1 MKKLIIAILLL
12 CAITI
17 LASCDNALTEET
29 TAETPETTL
38 APETTPAHESNSL
51 VNLIPDSE
59 YTALHYDMSA
69 GSISDSSTP
78 MYTGKKFGKKE
89 EYKKSETEIEKKR
102 ETSFFGKQ
110 KTVWYGHT
118 WKYDELG
125 YEVDKY
131 SFQNDGETLFISYN
145 SSTGKPVRYVSRPA
159 NNRSYSSPVNPDS
172 TEAEYVA
179 YAKQILLEY
188 AGVSAE
194 GWDYDIVT
202 WREEY
207 GNYNYFINYSHE
219 IPEYNAVYTIT
230 FSKKISGID
239 RIDKM
244 HVKLTN
250 VGEIEEFQAINY
262 DEAFKPFE
270 NVKIDREKVEAAA
283 MRAAYSPSGG
293 SITKLYTQL
302 FVSEG
307 CLWAQVEIDYSLVD
321 GIRGG
326 TTYAIKVAE
335 LAETKN

>member
-1 MKKLIIAILLL
+1 MKKLIVAIFLISTMISLIS
-12 CAITI
+12 CNNAPTKTAVAID
-17 LASCDNALTEET
+17 AD
-29 TAETPETTL
+29 
-38 APETTPAHESNSL
+38 
-51 VNLIPDSE
+51 E
-59 YTALHYDMSA
+59 YTALVYSMSA

-78 MYTGKKFGKKE
+78 MYTGKKFGKRE

-118 WKYDELG
+118 WKNDELG

-131 SFQNDGETLFISYN
+131 SFQNDGKTLFTHYN
-145 SSTGKPVRYVSRPA
+145 NSTGKLVRYVSRPA

-250 VGEIEEFQAINY
+250 VGEIEEFEAINY

-270 NVKIDREKVEAAA
+270 NVKLDKDKIESAA
-283 MRAAYSPSGG
+283 RSAAYIPSGG
-293 SITKLYTQL
+293 SATKLKTEL
-302 FVSEG
+302 FVIEG
-307 CLWAQVEIDYSLVD
+307 CLWAQVEIDYSFEE
-321 GIRGG
+321 GTRGG
-326 TTYAIKVAE
+326 TIYAIKVAE
-335 LAETKN
+335 LVETKN

>member
-1 MKKLIIAILLL
+1 MKKLIVAIFLISTMISLIS
-12 CAITI
+12 CNNVPTKTAVAID
-17 LASCDNALTEET
+17 AD
-29 TAETPETTL
+29 
-38 APETTPAHESNSL
+38 
-51 VNLIPDSE
+51 E
-59 YTALHYDMSA
+59 YTALLYSMGA
-69 GSISDSSTP
+69 GSNSDSSTP
-78 MYTGKKFGKKE
+78 MYTGKEFGKKE
-89 EYKKSETEIEKKR
+89 EYKKSETKIEKKR

-194 GWDYDIVT
+194 GWDCDIVT
-202 WREEY
+202 QIKDK
-207 GNYNYFINYSHE
+207 GKTNSFINYSHE
-219 IPEYNAVYTIT
+219 NPEYNAVYTIT

-270 NVKIDREKVEAAA
+270 NVKLDKEKIESAAR
-283 MRAAYSPSGG
+283 RAAYIPSGG

-307 CLWAQVEIDYSLVD
+307 CLWAHVEIDYSFES
-321 GIRGG
+321 GAQGG
-326 TTYAIKVAE
+326 TIYAIKVAE
-335 LAETKN
+335 LVETKN